1 MGTSIIVMFGQEI
14 YKKLQIE
21 YHRQTGVKLQAPDTD
36 SLIEAILN
44 RRETSQYVLD
54 KIKWKAGIDITTFTS
69 KPNTLSFI
77 VIDDNLSDNLNT
89 LLLQSEQFRPDEIVY
104 VSTNHINETK
114 KELVSKF
121 TDKIYSNTKNA
132 ESALKDAC
140 GECSSDWIFYL
151 YSNELIGEEFKDVKS
166 KINSY
171 SGITAYWFPRYHC
184 VNGALDCYIHKILL
198 YPDWQL
204 RLFQISQRKHDNS
217 STWKSCPIFYREQN
231 EMQEVQKWMQVCNE
245 RPLLYQQ
252 HNKEQCEEEEIGNG
266 TDNEIDRYG
275 STVSIVSI
283 IGRNQEQW
291 LDRFLE
297 TIDNFD
303 YPRDK
308 LSYTFL
314 INTNYDIL
322 DEFSA
327 NHKNCTLLQ
336 EQEYNLNLKEM
347 PRFLKLGVLR
357 DLLVT
362 EALDLHRT
370 DYLLMI
376 DSDIVSAPDNSIQQ
390 LIQPNCDICAPM
402 IFIENFREYKNTY
415 FYDILAFKHNS
426 RNFGHFY
433 PYAPSIQTTNI
444 LEVESVGTCYLCNSD
459 IFKNDVWFD
468 SDIGMSEQ
476 VGFCSEVHK
485 QGYKVCV
492 NPNVSVLHC
501 NFENYNLK
509 FRR

>member
-1 MGTSIIVMFGQEI
+1 MGTHIIVMAEQEL
-14 YKKLQIE
+14 YKKLQLE
-21 YHRQTGVKLQAPDTD
+21 YQRQTGVKLQAPDTD
-36 SLIEAILN
+36 SLIEAILK

-54 KIKWKAGIDITTFTS
+54 KIKWRAGIDITTFTS

-77 VIDDNLSDNLNT
+77 VIDDDPSDNLNT

-104 VSTNHINETK
+104 VHTNHIDEAK

-121 TDKIYSNTKNA
+121 TGKIYLNDDNDA
-132 ESALKDAC
+132 ESVLKDAC
-140 GECSSDWIFYL
+140 SKCSSDWIFYL

-184 VNGALDCYIHKILL
+184 VNESLDCYIHKILL

-204 RLFQISQRKHDNS
+204 RLFQLSQRKHDNS
-217 STWKSCPIFYREQN
+217 STWKSCPIFYMEQN
-231 EMQEVQKWMQVCNE
+231 EKQEVQKWMQVCNGC
-245 RPLLYQQ
+245 PLLYQQ
-252 HNKEQCEEEEIGNG
+252 HNKEQREVVVV
-266 TDNEIDRYG
+266 DNEIDRYE

-283 IGRNQEQW
+283 IGHNQEQW

-303 YPRDK
+303 YPEDK

-314 INTNYDIL
+314 INANYGIL
-322 DEFSA
+322 DEFSTK
-327 NHKNCTLLQ
+327 HKNCTLLP

-376 DSDIVSAPDNSIQQ
+376 DSDIVSAPDN
-390 LIQPNCDICAPM
+390 LIPRLTQPNCDICAPM
-402 IFIENFREYKNTY
+402 IFIEKFRNFKNTY

-426 RNFGHFY
+426 RNFGHLY
-433 PYAPSIQTTNI
+433 PYVFGIQTTNI

-476 VGFCSEVHK
+476 VGFCSEVRKH
-485 QGYKVCV
+485 GYKVCV

-509 FRR
+509 FRNK

>member
-1 MGTSIIVMFGQEI
+1 MNEL
-14 YKKLQIE
+14 YNKLRLE
-21 YHRQTGVKLQAPDTD
+21 YQRQTGVKLHADDTD
-36 SLIEAILN
+36 SLIEAILR
-44 RRETSQYVLD
+44 RRETSQYVLN
-54 KIKWKAGIDITTFTS
+54 KIKRKTGINITTS
-69 KPNTLSFI
+69 NVKPFKKKLSTLSFI

-104 VSTNHINETK
+104 VNTDHISDTK

-121 TDKIYSNTKNA
+121 TDKIYLNMPTS
-132 ESALKDAC
+132 KDVC
-140 GECSSDWIFYL
+140 NECSSDWIFYL
-151 YSNELIGEEFKDVKS
+151 YSNERIGEEFKDVKS

-171 SGITAYWFPRYHC
+171 SSVTAYWFPRYHC
-184 VNGALDCYIHKILL
+184 INGSLDYYIHKIPL

-204 RLFQISQRKHDNS
+204 RLFRLFERSNP
-217 STWKSCPIFYREQN
+217 STWKSCPIFYMKQIEA
-231 EMQEVQKWMQVCNE
+231 QEVQKWLQPCTE
-245 RPLLYQQ
+245 KPITEKSIPDTPHQQQ
-252 HNKEQCEEEEIGNG
+252 HKQHSTEKKYE
-266 TDNEIDRYG
+266 

-283 IGRNQEQW
+283 VGSNQEQW

-297 TIDNFD
+297 VIDNFS
-303 YPRDK
+303 YPEDK
-308 LSYTFL
+308 LSYVFL
-314 INTNYDIL
+314 TNTSYDVL
-322 DEFSA
+322 DKF
-327 NHKNCTLLQ
+327 NRKHKNCTLLP
-336 EQEYNLNLKEM
+336 EQEYNLKIKNM

-376 DSDIVSAPDNSIQQ
+376 DSDIVSAPDNLIPR
-390 LIQPNCDICAPM
+390 LIQPNYDICAPM
-402 IFIENFREYKNTY
+402 IFIEDFRKYKNTY

-426 RNFGHFY
+426 RNFGHLY
-433 PYAPSIQTTNI
+433 PYVLGMQTTNI
-444 LEVESVGTCYLCNSD
+444 LEVESVGTCYLCNSE

-476 VGFCSEVHK
+476 VGFCSEVRK

-501 NFENYNLK
+501 NFEKYNLK